1 MTRPIAAVAAGA
13 LFSALAVSGITPAT
27 AATTSFSSCTKLHKV
42 YRYGVAKSAAAAASQ
57 VRTHHY
63 RPAYSKQAQKVY
75 WANYKRL
82 DRDHDGTACEVTK

>member
-1 MTRPIAAVAAGA
+1 MSRPIVVVAAGA
-13 LFSALAVSGITPAT
+13 MFGAMAVSGVAS
-27 AATTSFSSCTKLHKV
+27 ANASTTTFSSCAKLHQV
-42 YRYGVAKSAAAAASQ
+42 YRYGVAKSAAAAAAQ

-63 RPAYSKQAQKVY
+63 RPAYTKQAQNVY